1 MKELVIIS
9 GKGGTGKTSITAAL
23 SGLAENHIIVDCDVD
38 AADMHLILHPKI
50 EKTVEFY
57 SGKQAEINLEL
68 CKKCGRCIEVCKF
81 DAVRDDFIPKQKWFS
96 EGGKPEFFETS
107 AISENSITNSQ
118 PTCYKID
125 EIKCE
130 GCGACYF
137 NCPHQAIKFEQ
148 VKSGEWFESNTRF
161 GKLIHAKL
169 GIAEEN
175 SGKLVSEIRNH
186 ARLVAHKNN
195 NDLII
200 VDGSPGIG
208 CPVIASISGAHL
220 VLIVTEPTMSGIHD
234 AQRVYELTKH
244 FKIPASVCINKYDI
258 NLELA
263 AKMEIFCKENNIPV
277 LGKIPYS
284 KEFTEAM
291 IKGLTV
297 VENISESEVSQKIK
311 SMWNKI
317 NTRIK

>member
-9 GKGGTGKTSITAAL
+9 GKGGTGKTSITSAL
-23 SGLAENHIIVDCDVD
+23 CSLAENKVMVDCDVD
-38 AADMHLILHPKI
+38 AADMHLILNPEV

-57 SGKQAEINLEL
+57 SGKQAEINSDV
-68 CKKCGRCIEVCKF
+68 CVQCGGCMEVCRF
-81 DAVRDDFIPKQKWFS
+81 DAIEDFVV
-96 EGGKPEFFETS
+96 
-107 AISENSITNSQ
+107 
-118 PTCYKID
+118 D

-137 NCPHQAIKFEQ
+137 NCPMKDKGAIKFEE

-161 GKLIHAKL
+161 GKLVHAKL

-186 ARLVAHKNN
+186 ARIVANKNKNN
-195 NDLII
+195 LII

-208 CPVIASISGAHL
+208 CPVIASISGANL
-220 VLIVTEPTMSGIHD
+220 VLIVTEPTMSGLHD

-244 FKIPASVCINKYDI
+244 FNIPASICVNKSDI
-258 NLELA
+258 SEELTS
-263 AKMEIFCKENNIPV
+263 EIEQFCQKESIEL

-284 KEFTEAM
+284 KEFTQAM
-291 IKGLTV
+291 IKSETV
-297 VENISESEVSQKIK
+297 IENAPDSDVSKEIK
-311 SMWNKI
+311 SIWEKISNKL
-317 NTRIK
+317 K

>member
-1 MKELVIIS
+1 MARELVVIS
-9 GKGGTGKTSITAAL
+9 GKGGTGKTSIVASFSAL
-23 SGLAENHIIVDCDVD
+23 AQNHVMVDCDVD
-38 AADMHLILHPKI
+38 AADMHLILHPEI

-57 SGKQAEINLEL
+57 SGKQAEILPDL

-81 DAVRDDFIPKQKWFS
+81 DAISDDFKV
-96 EGGKPEFFETS
+96 
-107 AISENSITNSQ
+107 
-118 PTCYKID
+118 D

-130 GCGACYF
+130 GCGTCYF
-137 NCPHQAIKFEQ
+137 NCPHKAIKFEQ

-161 GKLIHAKL
+161 GKLIHATL

-186 ARLVAHKNN
+186 ARLVAKQNN

-200 VDGSPGIG
+200 TDGSPGIG

-234 AQRVYELTKH
+234 AKRVFELTQH
-244 FKIPASVCINKYDI
+244 FKIPASMCINKYDL
-258 NLELA
+258 NLKLTKQIED
-263 AKMEIFCKENNIPV
+263 FCKGENIPV
-277 LGKIPYS
+277 IGKIPYS

-291 IKGLTV
+291 IKGLSV
-297 VENISESEVSQKIK
+297 VEYSNSEVSEKIK
-311 SMWNKI
+311 DMWNKV
-317 NTRIK
+317 NSKVMENEK